1 MVMNMRAK
9 KIFCVVAYDISDD
22 KRRNKVARILT
33 RHGKRINNSV
43 FECMFTDV
51 QFKKTKEQIA
61 KLIDRDDDSV
71 AYYPICVGC
80 FTKAVY
86 QPERRS
92 NDRLVMVL

>member
-1 MVMNMRAK
+1 MNMRAK

-22 KRRNKVARILT
+22 KRRYKVAKILT

-43 FECMFTDV
+43 FECMFTDA
-51 QFKKTKEQIA
+51 QFKKTEEQLA

-71 AYYPICVGC
+71 VYYPICVDC

>member
-1 MVMNMRAK
+1 MNMRAK

-71 AYYPICVGC
+71 VYYPILCGLLHKGC
-80 FTKAVY
+80 LSAGKAF
-86 QPERRS
+86 E
-92 NDRLVMVL
+92 

>member
-1 MVMNMRAK
+1 MTYQMTKEEIKSLGFLQGMEKESTIV
-9 KIFCVVAYDISDD
+9 F
-22 KRRNKVARILT
+22 
-33 RHGKRINNSV
+33 

-71 AYYPICVGC
+71 AYYPICVDC

-92 NDRLVMVL
+92 NDRLVMVP